1 MDQAQ
6 ARQAVIG
13 AGKQL
18 VEKGLIARTWGNV
31 SCRVSDAEFLITPK
45 GRAYET
51 LAPEEIVKVRIADCS
66 YEGRLEPSSESGVH
80 AEVYRQR
87 PEVGF
92 VIHTHQPL
100 ASAVSPLGLDLAVA
114 DIDPEKEGVLGD
126 KVVWIPYGLPGSSEL
141 RQNVASFLDE
151 DGCKAYLMASHGAL
165 CLGNNSEKVFQVAE
179 ALEQLCLK
187 FVLSRCPGIDG
198 ADGEDSL
205 EASALNAARKS
216 FLHNRQRKASSS
228 GEAPEGGVFRKEG
241 GAGFSSPQKYF
252 YASERN
258 GDRIRVYLWQGEKNT
273 FASEREGYSS
283 FSFYDPKKSCQ
294 CKVLDFPL
302 SEAAPGE
309 GTDRPGAAEKKEENL
324 GKTLSKA
331 GSDRAD
337 SEGAGYENLDEALQV
352 HRAIYEKHRGINAV
366 YHAYSPDIIAVS
378 RAGETL
384 YPLLDDFA
392 QIIGP
397 SVPVAFFEPDSRHMA
412 LEVADKMKGRGA
424 VLLAGSGAL
433 CCGPELNDARA
444 AAMILDKNCKA
455 VITAELFGGVAP
467 IDPADCAFMRRIYLE
482 SYSRK
487 AYQK

>member
-1 MDQAQ
+1 MDREQ
-6 ARQAVIG
+6 ARQAVIR

-31 SCRVSDAEFLITPK
+31 SCRVSDSEFLITPK

-51 LAPEEIVKVRIADCS
+51 LTPEEIVVVRIADCS
-66 YEGRLEPSSESGVH
+66 YEGKTEPSSECGVH

-92 VIHTHQPL
+92 VIHTHQPW
-100 ASAVSPLGLDLAVA
+100 ASAVSPLGLNIAVA
-114 DIDPEKEGVLGD
+114 DTDPGKAGVLGD
-126 KVVWIPYGLPGSSEL
+126 KVGWIPYGFPGSSEL
-141 RQNVASFLDE
+141 RQNVASALDKE
-151 DGCKAYLMASHGAL
+151 GCKAYLMASHGAL
-165 CLGNNSEKVFQVAE
+165 CLGNDSEKVFQVAE

-198 ADGEDSL
+198 ADREDLLEDSG
-205 EASALNAARKS
+205 LNTVRKY
-216 FLHNRQRKASSS
+216 FLRNRERKTSSPAEVSDFGGSEKGS
-228 GEAPEGGVFRKEG
+228 GT
-241 GAGFSSPQKYF
+241 GFSSLQKYF

-258 GDRIRVYLWQGEKNT
+258 GDRIRVYLWQGGENT
-273 FASEREGYSS
+273 FANERDGYSS
-283 FSFYDPKKSCQ
+283 FSFYDPKESGQ
-294 CKVLDFPL
+294 CRALDFPL
-302 SEAAPGE
+302 SEAASRKE
-309 GTDRPGAAEKKEENL
+309 TDRADGAEAEGENL
-324 GKTLSKA
+324 CEALSKT

-352 HRAIYEKHRGINAV
+352 HREIYEKHRDINAV
-366 YHAYSPDIIAVS
+366 YHAYSPDVIAVS

-397 SVPVAFFEPDSRHMA
+397 SVPVVFFDRDSRHMA
-412 LEVADKMKGRGA
+412 SEIVDKLKGCGA
-424 VLLAGSGAL
+424 VLVAGSGAL
-433 CCGPELNDARA
+433 CCGPELKDARA

-455 VITAELFGGVAP
+455 VITAELFGGVEP
-467 IDPADCAFMRRIYLE
+467 IDPTDCARMRRIYLE
-482 SYSRK
+482 SYSKK